1 MSMAVGDGLLDGL
14 IASKLHPPVLDPR
27 AISRGGS
34 IARVLEGL
42 ASGRAISLVA
52 PAGSGKSSLMTQL
65 HRRFG
70 EHGVATSWLG
80 LDAEDNDPAT
90 FARYFISAL
99 HVIDPLFAREELTA
113 LGANPVRDYDT
124 FFQRL
129 GGRLCGFERPVAIF
143 LDDFQH
149 LRDPRLL
156 RFFDALLAHLP
167 RHLSLVM
174 ASRHQLPLQLARL
187 AVADR
192 AVEIGQDELN
202 FDSDQTDLFLRR
214 YHQIALSP
222 EELDRLVG
230 LTEGWPTGVQLAALA
245 LRRHRGTPTELLQ
258 SFSGRD
264 RDLTRYLAESVIRAQ
279 PEEVRG
285 FLLSTSV
292 LRRMC
297 ADLCQAVG
305 VATDAQRMLD
315 DVGRANLFLIAL
327 DREGKWYRYH
337 HLFAEFLQNEFRRTD
352 PQRYRETCLAAAR
365 WYDQNGD
372 PAEAIRYALDAEH
385 FEQAAELIARHAL
398 KTSLFRGDHYSV
410 RNWMQRLPEGYHAH
424 RPELLLAHA
433 WSCAFS
439 RDTERAMQITE
450 VAMQELRGDRWTL
463 TAAERKRW
471 RLWTEGVQA
480 ATCAC
485 ADAIEECLSR
495 STALLPKIPAQEPY
509 LIATLGNCL
518 SYSHFAQRNFESSRE
533 FAITAHENGHRA
545 DAAYLS
551 AWGDFL
557 HGLIDVEL
565 GDLRAAS
572 RFGERVRRDSTGLG
586 LGQKSYVGGLSALLD
601 AEIAIQRGDF
611 EGAAAHIDIGRA
623 FKDIFGPVEPQLV
636 ALRNEARLL
645 VHQQRWDAAQRV
657 LEEGQDAALREQHRR
672 LYVSLAVEQIS
683 LMITAGR
690 LEDALK
696 AGRRT
701 RVLEIEAV
709 GNGWE
714 KALRDPLRL
723 LDARVRLAQ
732 GDARNA
738 LRILTSLQQARKA
751 EEHGSLFLATTAHRA
766 LALWTLGQT
775 LDAVRQLERAIGAA
789 AAERHCFPILSAGRG
804 LVPML
809 EVMDERRP
817 ESGAQDLQSNLAL
830 QKWLIGY
837 FRNEPV
843 QIPIDAEPAVSA
855 AATSSA
861 DPAAL
866 TDREIELLRL
876 LRSGLNN
883 QRIAD
888 SLFVSVS
895 TVKWHLH
902 NVYEKLQVGSRGE
915 AVAKAAR
922 DGLL

>member
-1 MSMAVGDGLLDGL
+1 MGSGVGDGLLDGL

-27 AISRGGS
+27 AISRPAS
-34 IARVLEGL
+34 ITRVLEGL
-42 ASGRAISLVA
+42 PEGRAVALVA

-70 EHGVATSWLG
+70 EHGIATSWLG

-113 LGANPVRDYDT
+113 LGANPVRDYDA

-129 GGRLCGFERPVAIF
+129 SGRLCGLDLPVAIF
-143 LDDFQH
+143 VDDFQH

-156 RFFDALLAHLP
+156 RFFDSLLAHLP
-167 RHLSLVM
+167 RRLSLVI
-174 ASRHQLPLQLARL
+174 ASRHQLPLKLARL
-187 AVADR
+187 SVSDR
-192 AVEIGQDELN
+192 AVEIGQEELN
-202 FDSDQTDLFLRR
+202 FDPDQTDLFLRR

-222 EELDRLVG
+222 EEIDRLVR

-245 LRRHRGTPTELLQ
+245 LRRHRGSAGELLQ

-264 RDLTRYLAESVIRAQ
+264 RDLTRYMAEGVIRSQ
-279 PEEVRG
+279 PEEIRR

-305 VATDAQRMLD
+305 AASDASQMLE

-327 DREGKWYRYH
+327 DREGRWYRYH

-352 PQRYRETCLAAAR
+352 APRYREICLAAAH
-365 WYDQNGD
+365 WYELNGD
-372 PAEAIRYALDAEH
+372 PAEAIRYALKAEH
-385 FEQAAELIARHAL
+385 YEQAADLIARHAL
-398 KTSLFRGDHYSV
+398 RTSLFRGDHYSV
-410 RNWMQRLPEGYHAH
+410 RNWMQRLPEAYHAH

-439 RDTERAMQITE
+439 RDTARAMQITQD
-450 VAMQELRGDRWTL
+450 AMRELRGDRWSL

-471 RLWTEGVQA
+471 RLLTEGVQA

-495 STALLPKIPAQEPY
+495 ATALLPRISAQEPF

-518 SYSHFAQRNFESSRE
+518 SYSHFAQRNLEGSRE
-533 FAITAHENGHRA
+533 FAITAHEHGHRA

-557 HGLIDVEL
+557 HGLIDIEL

-601 AEIAIQRGDF
+601 AEIAVQRGDF
-611 EGAAAHIDIGRA
+611 EGAAAQIEIGRA
-623 FKDIFGPVEPQLV
+623 FKEIFGPVEPQLV

-645 VHQQRWDAAQRV
+645 VHLQRLEEAQSV

-672 LYVSLAVEQIS
+672 LYVCLAIEQVS
-683 LMITAGR
+683 LMLTAGR
-690 LEDALK
+690 LDDALK
-696 AGRRT
+696 AARRT
-701 RVLEIEAV
+701 RVLEIEAA
-709 GNGWE
+709 GHGWQR
-714 KALRDPLRL
+714 ALRDPLRL
-723 LDARVRLAQ
+723 LDARLRLVQ
-732 GDARNA
+732 GDARGA
-738 LRILTSLQQARKA
+738 LRILTSLQQTRKA
-751 EEHGSLFLATTAHRA
+751 ETQGALFLATTAHRA
-766 LALWTLGQT
+766 LALWTSGQT
-775 LDAVRQLERAIGAA
+775 LDAVRQLERAITAA
-789 AAERHCFPILSAGRG
+789 ATERHCFPIISVGKAL
-804 LVPML
+804 LPIL

-817 ESGAQDLQSNLAL
+817 GADAQDLVSNLAL

-837 FRNEPV
+837 FRSEPI
-843 QIPIDAEPAVSA
+843 QAPPE
-855 AATSSA
+855 A
-861 DPAAL
+861 DPASATAVPASAEQAAL
-866 TDREIELLRL
+866 TDRETELLRL

-888 SLFVSVS
+888 ALFVSVS

-915 AVAKAAR
+915 AVAKASR